1 MDIGRVL
8 NIYVRA
14 RVPVL
19 MTGKPGIG
27 KTAGVESMFLD
38 TPCPAKECKGGPSHL
53 FTLLAS
59 VREPTDIAGWPTR
72 TDDGVVVVGPSWVKW
87 LNEMY
92 DGGHFVGLFID
103 ELRTVSPAKQAPLL
117 RILNEHKVGDF
128 DSIPFGVPII
138 AAANS
143 IEDSAGGW
151 PIQGVLAN
159 RMGHVPVTPS
169 LDDWLRGMI
178 TGKFKMRSELS
189 QDAEDRLTEER
200 ALVAS
205 FVRSRSE
212 LLISMPKEEVKQD
225 GPWPS
230 PRSWDMS
237 AHLLATAGPEDEN
250 LRLDLMGSMVGEEAA
265 VEFLTWKRNMDL
277 PVPQDVLAGSFDEME
292 VFDKQRPDRIYAIV
306 AGTVAYVIEHLT
318 DNTWEDVW
326 HFGAKCAQHG
336 FADVFAGFIP
346 SLDAAGHESAIDL
359 TNQAAVKAQVDF
371 LPLIERM

>member
-8 NIYVRA
+8 NTYVRA

-27 KTAGVESMFLD
+27 KTAGVESMFED
-38 TPCPAKECKGGPSHL
+38 TPCPAPECKGGPSHL

-72 TDDGVVVVGPSWVKW
+72 TDNGVVVVGPSWVAW
-87 LNEMY
+87 LNEKY
-92 DGGHFVGLFID
+92 STGHFVGLFID

-128 DSIPFGVPII
+128 DSIPMGVPII
-138 AAANS
+138 ADANS

-151 PIQGVLAN
+151 PISGVLAN
-159 RMGHVPVTPS
+159 RMGHVPVSAS
-169 LDDWLRGMI
+169 LDDWLRGMV
-178 TGKFKMRSELS
+178 TGKFKMRSDLLPEA
-189 QDAEDRLTEER
+189 AERLTEER

-205 FVRSRSE
+205 FVRARSE

-237 AHLLATAGPEDEN
+237 AHLLATAGPDDEN

-277 PVPQDVLAGSFDEME
+277 PVPQDVLAGSYDEYE
-292 VFDKQRPDRIYAIV
+292 VFDRNRPDRVYAVV
-306 AGTVAYVIEHLT
+306 AGTVAYVVEHMT
-318 DNTWEDVW
+318 ANTWEDVW
-326 HFGAKCAQHG
+326 RFGGKCAKNG
-336 FADVFAGFIP
+336 FTDVFAGFIP
-346 SLDAAGHESAIDL
+346 SLTAAGEATDEMLSDI
-359 TNQAAVKAQVDF
+359 AQNEAYVDF
-371 LPLIERM
+371 LPLIERL